1 MSVKLI
7 DTAGSE
13 KFFKIGLDKK
23 IKEADGILFV
33 YNITD
38 KESLELFY
46 SRYFYLIKEH
56 KKANIPIAFCGN
68 NIDLEEYRKIP
79 FEKANQISSENNYIF
94 METSC
99 ERMENVKSIFE
110 TLISST
116 LENAKKKNYIN
127 NGIFIDKIR
136 KLLKGN
142 FGLFSSSKKNEE
154 KNLLEILKHMSE
166 NEILYVLKSLIKKN
180 ENQKENIDYLEK
192 ELKRERDN
200 SKKLNLRIEENKKTL
215 KDFEKNNKIFEKLN
229 KNIEN
234 LENELK

>member
-13 KFFKIGLDKK
+13 KIFKISLDKK

-56 KKANIPIAFCGN
+56 KKAN
-68 NIDLEEYRKIP
+68 
-79 FEKANQISSENNYIF
+79 NYIF
-94 METSC
+94 MDTSC

-116 LENAKKKNYIN
+116 LEDAKKKNYIN

>member
-1 MSVKLI
+1 M
-7 DTAGSE
+7 
-13 KFFKIGLDKK
+13 
-23 IKEADGILFV
+23 
-33 YNITD
+33 
-38 KESLELFY
+38 
-46 SRYFYLIKEH
+46 
-56 KKANIPIAFCGN
+56 
-68 NIDLEEYRKIP
+68 
-79 FEKANQISSENNYIF
+79 Q
-94 METSC
+94 
-99 ERMENVKSIFE
+99 
-110 TLISST
+110 
-116 LENAKKKNYIN
+116 KKNYIN

-166 NEILYVLKSLIKKN
+166 NGILYVLKSLIKKN